1 MSTRKHKL
9 LIAFHRSGCYTYF
22 EVNKMENGKN
32 IKAARIYRGLTQQKL
47 GELCGLATGT
57 IQQYELNKRNPKIE
71 QVAKIADALNLA
83 YNISGH
89 GAISFY
95 DFVDTTNPDSK
106 AVDFNNQQLSSAPAT
121 KEKKEAMQKEMQE
134 IIRNGISMDLTA
146 KELSIVNKMK
156 ELNDAGQDK
165 AVEQVEM
172 LAKIP
177 EYRKDAE

>member
-1 MSTRKHKL
+1 
-9 LIAFHRSGCYTYF
+9 
-22 EVNKMENGKN
+22 
-32 IKAARIYRGLTQQKL
+32 
-47 GELCGLATGT
+47 
-57 IQQYELNKRNPKIE
+57 
-71 QVAKIADALNLA
+71 
-83 YNISGH
+83 
-89 GAISFY
+89 
-95 DFVDTTNPDSK
+95 
-106 AVDFNNQQLSSAPAT
+106 
-121 KEKKEAMQKEMQE
+121 MQKEMQE